1 LFEGLV
7 IALWWNW
14 DIIFFTLVGYED
26 NVLVISTV
34 ESSPEMSVVV
44 QRSLKVIFWIN
55 IQGSSETMAFSVD
68 RNFYL
73 VPNSE
78 RNCLSFVDFD
88 ILF

>member
-7 IALWWNW
+7 IALWWNR

-44 QRSLKVIFWIN
+44 Q
-55 IQGSSETMAFSVD
+55 
-68 RNFYL
+68 
-73 VPNSE
+73 
-78 RNCLSFVDFD
+78 
-88 ILF
+88 